1 MCVSGNNGPACI
13 CQNGYPKDSR
23 SICME
28 NTNIKIKFDTRKS
41 GRRNESIR
49 YQHGALIGVIIS
61 VLTCIVVASGYFYY
75 QKIKPRFSKKNNL
88 R

>member
-23 SICME
+23 STCME
-28 NTNIKIKFDTRKS
+28 NTNIKIKFDTRKA

-49 YQHGALIGVIIS
+49 YQHGTLIGVIIS
-61 VLTCIVVASGYFYY
+61 VLICIVVASAYFYY